1 MAAAALKAAGN
12 EQGWIRFGKK
22 PKKLDDPL
30 QVTFPAAAAQLPALQ
45 LAAAP
50 VRSTTRL
57 LQDFEP
63 TAALR
68 SPPVAPRCPLPPQ
81 LCSSW

>member
-30 QVTFPAAAAQLPALQ
+30 Q
-45 LAAAP
+45 
-50 VRSTTRL
+50 R
-57 LQDFEP
+57 
-63 TAALR
+63 
-68 SPPVAPRCPLPPQ
+68 
-81 LCSSW
+81 

>member
-30 QVTFPAAAAQLPALQ
+30 QVPGFGRWRTVIVYTRYDVVWPRRV
-45 LAAAP
+45 
-50 VRSTTRL
+50 VR
-57 LQDFEP
+57 
-63 TAALR
+63 
-68 SPPVAPRCPLPPQ
+68 
-81 LCSSW
+81 